1 MISLSISTSG
11 KYNSVAIYGESLIA
25 SSTVESKNGSTS
37 ILMNSIDEVFKKS
50 NKNKNNLEVVYL
62 DIGPGFYTSLRIG
75 LAVAQGICASLGL
88 PLVPVN
94 GLDALSYA
102 AHTGHR
108 KIYSIIDIKREEFAF
123 CTYKPV
129 PGGVVKSSEP
139 EILNQEDI
147 KQKLS
152 EDNEKKLVVG
162 NWQGLELASIKDSS
176 FVKLAS
182 PEFVTADYIQNLGK
196 EIFRSGEFPNFN
208 EVQIAY
214 MREPDVLFSSN
225 NLEQEVNFY
234 D

>member
-50 NKNKNNLEVVYL
+50 NKNKNDLEVVYL

-129 PGGVVKSSEP
+129 PGELLKVQNQKYLIKK
-139 EILNQEDI
+139 ILSKN
-147 KQKLS
+147 
-152 EDNEKKLVVG
+152 
-162 NWQGLELASIKDSS
+162 
-176 FVKLAS
+176 
-182 PEFVTADYIQNLGK
+182 
-196 EIFRSGEFPNFN
+196 
-208 EVQIAY
+208 
-214 MREPDVLFSSN
+214 
-225 NLEQEVNFY
+225 
-234 D
+234 

>member
-1 MISLSISTSG
+1 M
-11 KYNSVAIYGESLIA
+11 
-25 SSTVESKNGSTS
+25 
-37 ILMNSIDEVFKKS
+37 
-50 NKNKNNLEVVYL
+50 
-62 DIGPGFYTSLRIG
+62 
-75 LAVAQGICASLGL
+75 

-182 PEFVTADYIQNLGK
+182 PEFVTAD
-196 EIFRSGEFPNFN
+196 
-208 EVQIAY
+208 
-214 MREPDVLFSSN
+214 
-225 NLEQEVNFY
+225 
-234 D
+234 